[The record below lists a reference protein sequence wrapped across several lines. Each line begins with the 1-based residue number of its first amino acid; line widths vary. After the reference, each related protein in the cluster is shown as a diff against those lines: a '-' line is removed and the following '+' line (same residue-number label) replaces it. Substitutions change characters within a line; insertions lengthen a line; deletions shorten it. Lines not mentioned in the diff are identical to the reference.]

1 MWAMMQKFR
10 MIAGSVW
17 GTPHRTENP
26 LDDLGTLSRMTR
38 PAYDALPEAVRSW
51 ADGVLG
57 SPVVTWSSETGGFSP
72 GVAARVGC
80 ADGTRAFVKAVSSE
94 VNPHTPD
101 MHRTEARV
109 TATLPPSLRAPRL
122 LAAYDDGTWVA
133 LLLEEVPGRAPAQP
147 WLPGELAAA
156 MRALDRLAQVPATA
170 DLPLVGAALHDDFS
184 GWRTLAAG
192 PPDDL
197 AAWQHEHLDE
207 LAELESHWAEAA
219 SGDRLLHLDARADN
233 MLITAD
239 GEVVLVDW
247 PWAAAGDP
255 VMDVVGFIPSAVMNG
270 AGDPEEL
277 LAATVAGRAADPDAV
292 TALVAAFSGLMESA
306 RRKPPPPGIPRVRA
320 LQARQAEA
328 AGRWLRART
337 GW

>member
-1 MWAMMQKFR
+1 
-10 MIAGSVW
+10 
-17 GTPHRTENP
+17 
-26 LDDLGTLSRMTR
+26 MTR
-38 PAYDALPEAVRSW
+38 PAYDALPAAVRAW

-57 SPVVTWSSETGGFSP
+57 SPVVTWSSESGGFSP

-80 ADGTRAFVKAVSSE
+80 ADGTRAFVKAVSAE

-101 MHRTEARV
+101 MHRTEAQV
-109 TATLPPSLRAPRL
+109 TAALPASLGAPRL
-122 LAAYDDGTWVA
+122 LASYDDGTWVA
-133 LLLEEVPGRAPAQP
+133 LLLDEVPGRPPAQP

-156 MRALDRLAQVPATA
+156 LRALDRLAEVPATA
-170 DLPLVGAALHDDFS
+170 DLPPVGEALHEDFS
-184 GWRTLAAG
+184 GWRALAG
-192 PPDDL
+192 DPPPDL
-197 AAWQHEHLDE
+197 APWQLAHLGE
-207 LAELESHWAEAA
+207 LAELESGWAGAA
-219 SGDRLLHLDARADN
+219 RGDRLLHLDARADN
-233 MLITAD
+233 MLITDD

-306 RRKPPPPGIPRVRA
+306 CRKPPPPGIPHVRA
-320 LQARQAEA
+320 LQARQAA
-328 AGRWLRART
+328 VASGWLRART